1 MGCGP
6 SVQQAEDGTFGCT
19 DDPVATIRRR
29 QRQGAPFCDL
39 HMSRWTND
47 PEGAANDLIGRSLD
61 AIGLSGRILLANQAC
76 NLCSLLAARGTKF
89 CAWNRRHSGRVTA
102 APWPPAGPFEIVLLR
117 LPRAKDEQEMAAHA
131 CLSVLS
137 PGGRLVVFG
146 GNDEGIR
153 TAARML
159 EELCGG
165 IETLAT
171 RGHGRVVAARRPSA
185 TLRLRAS
192 LSAWRSMAPL
202 EVGGQRRRWISYPG
216 VFAADRIDAGTALM
230 LGALPPLGVGARVLD
245 YGCGSG
251 LIGAAA
257 LAQSSSITLDA
268 LDSDSV
274 ALQAA
279 RENIASARL
288 ILGTALG
295 EVGAARYDA
304 ILSNPPLHQEVA
316 EDHALL
322 HQLIA
327 AAPAHLLAGG
337 VLQIVVQRRIPL
349 DRLLSQHFAAVT
361 VAVETGRYRVW
372 RAHAHRPPR

>member
-1 MGCGP
+1 
-6 SVQQAEDGTFGCT
+6 
-19 DDPVATIRRR
+19 
-29 QRQGAPFCDL
+29 
-39 HMSRWTND
+39 MSRWTND
-47 PEGAANDLIGRSLD
+47 PERAANDLIGHSLD
-61 AIGLSGRILLANQAC
+61 AIGLSGRVLLADQAC
-76 NLCSLLAARGTKF
+76 NLSCLLAARGIKF
-89 CAWNRRHSGRVTA
+89 CAWNRRQSARVTA
-102 APWPPAGPFEIVLLR
+102 APWPPAGPFETVLLR
-117 LPRAKDEQEMAAHA
+117 LPGAKDEQEMAAHA

-153 TAARML
+153 SAARML
-159 EELCGG
+159 EALCGG
-165 IETLAT
+165 IATLAT
-171 RGHGRVVAARRPSA
+171 RGHGRVVAARRSA

-192 LSAWRSMAPL
+192 LSAWRSTASL

-216 VFAADRIDAGTALM
+216 VFAANRIDAGTALM
-230 LGALPPLGVGARVLD
+230 IGALPPLGVGARVLD

-257 LAQSSSITLDA
+257 LVGSSSITLDA

-274 ALQAA
+274 ALHAA
-279 RENIASARL
+279 RENLPSAHL

-295 EVGAARYDA
+295 EVGATRYDA
-304 ILSNPPLHQEVA
+304 ILSNPPLHQGVA

-349 DRLLSQHFAAVT
+349 DRLLAQHFAAVT
-361 VAVETGRYRVW
+361 VAVATGRYRVW
-372 RAHAHRPPR
+372 RARAHPTPR